1 MTITFEVTQV
11 EALDLIDWLAYLRVI
26 SVEVATPVIMD
37 EVEQQLLDLAY
48 NQVDRWPPQRLGG
61 HPSTTKEIA
70 PWVVTK

>member
-48 NQVDRWPPQRLGG
+48 NQVDGCPPLR
-61 HPSTTKEIA
+61 
-70 PWVVTK
+70 